1 MKRKKVVS
9 VLAFNEEFLEQLR
22 FRNDIESVISSYVN
36 LRKRGQTFVG
46 LCPFHNEKT
55 PSFTVYPNTQS
66 YYCFGCASGGDVVTF
81 IKQIE
86 NLDYVEAVKFLADRA
101 GMSLPA
107 DNYDDS
113 LSKQRGRIYEAN
125 KQAAKF
131 YHKTLI
137 EGSDRTGAKYF
148 ISRNLTKQ
156 TVTQFGLGFAPNE
169 WNALYNHLRSLG
181 FTNEELILANL
192 CRKSEKNG
200 RTYYYDN
207 FRNRVMIPII
217 DLRGNVI
224 AFGGRVLDDSK
235 PKYINTSDTPVYKK
249 SQGLFALNF
258 AKDYAGEYLILVEG
272 YMDVIALHQA
282 GIKNAIACL
291 GTALTSEQ
299 AHIISR
305 YTQEIIIC
313 YDNDEAGQK
322 ATQRALEIF
331 RKTGMKTRVL
341 TMSGGKDADE
351 IITKHGVG
359 KFKKL
364 IEQSANDTEYKLLKL
379 RDKFNVTLPDGKAS
393 FLIEAAKML
402 ATVESSI
409 ERDIYAGRLAQEL
422 SVSKEAILL
431 EINSVARRLRRN
443 AQQQEIKRK
452 TDESVGYKDK
462 LNPER
467 AENLAAAVAEE
478 RLILHLMFNHNR
490 LEYITSRISA
500 QDFVTSFNA
509 RVFQSICDSIKNNNS
524 FEIGMLA
531 QDYSPE
537 EMGRIAKLQSTSAD
551 LANTVTEC
559 DDCIKRIKEEKN
571 KKDQIPPSQMDDE
584 QFLNAFRKKKN

>member
-1 MKRKKVVS
+1 MALS
-9 VLAFNEEFLEQLR
+9 EDFLEQLR
-22 FRNDIESVISSYVN
+22 YRNDIESIVSGYVN
-36 LRKRGQTFVG
+36 LRKRGQTLVG

-66 YYCFGCASGGDVVTF
+66 YYCFGCASGGDVITF
-81 IKQIE
+81 IRQIE
-86 NLDYVEAVKFLADRA
+86 NLDYMEAVRLLADRS
-101 GMSLPA
+101 GMSLPQ
-107 DNYDDS
+107 DGYDDS

-137 EGSDRTGAKYF
+137 EGKDRTGARYF
-148 ISRNLTKQ
+148 VSRNLSKQ
-156 TVTQFGLGFAPNE
+156 TVTKFGLGFAPNE

-181 FTNEELILANL
+181 FSNEELLLANL
-192 CRKSEKNG
+192 IRKSEKNG
-200 RTYYYDN
+200 RTTYYDN
-207 FRNRVMIPII
+207 FRNRVIVPII

-249 SQGLFALNF
+249 SQGLFALNI
-258 AKDYAGEYLILVEG
+258 AKEYAGEYLILVEG

-282 GIKNAIACL
+282 GFQNAIACL

-305 YTQEIIIC
+305 YTKEIVLC
-313 YDNDEAGQK
+313 YDSDEAGQK

-331 RKTGMKTRVL
+331 RSTGIKTRVV
-341 TMSGGKDADE
+341 TMVGGKDADE

-364 IEQSANDTEYKLLKL
+364 LEQSANDTEYKLLKL
-379 RDKFNVTLPDGKAS
+379 RENYNLALPDGRSS
-393 FLIEAAKML
+393 FLIDAAKLL
-402 ATVESSI
+402 AGVESSI
-409 ERDIYAGRLAQEL
+409 ERDVYAGRLSQEL

-431 EINSVARRLRRN
+431 EINSTAKKLRRN
-443 AQQQEIKRK
+443 HQQQEIKKK
-452 TDESVGYKDK
+452 TDEVISKKDT

-467 AENLAAAVAEE
+467 RDNLGAAIAEE
-478 RLILHLMFNHNR
+478 RLIAHLMFNNDR
-490 LEYITSRISA
+490 LEYIINRISSA
-500 QDFVTSFNA
+500 DFVTTFNA
-509 RVFQSICDSIKNNNS
+509 RVFEGVCNAIKNNHR
-524 FEIGMLA
+524 FDIGMISG
-531 QDYSPE
+531 DFSPD
-537 EMGRIAKLQSTSAD
+537 EMGRISKIQSSGND

-559 DDCIKRIKEEKN
+559 DDCIRKIKEEKS
-571 KKDQIPPSQMDDE
+571 KKNQMPVSQMDDE
-584 QFLNAFRKKKN
+584 QFRQMFIKKNKKNDN

>member
-1 MKRKKVVS
+1 MA
-9 VLAFNEEFLEQLR
+9 LNEEFLEQLR

-36 LRKRGQTFVG
+36 LRRRGQTLVG

-66 YYCFGCASGGDVVTF
+66 YYCFGCASGGDAITF

-86 NLDYVEAVKFLADRA
+86 NLDYMEAVKLLAQRA
-101 GMSLPA
+101 GMSLPS

-113 LSKQRGRIYEAN
+113 LSRQRGRIYEAN

-131 YHKTLI
+131 YHRTLI
-137 EGSDRTGAKYF
+137 EGKDRTGAKYF
-148 ISRNLTKQ
+148 VSRNLTKQ

-169 WNALYNHLRSLG
+169 WSALYNHLRSLG
-181 FTNEELILANL
+181 FTNEELLLANL
-192 CRKSEKNG
+192 VRSSEKNG

-258 AKDYAGEYLILVEG
+258 AKDHANEFLILVEG

-282 GIKNAIACL
+282 GIRNAIACL

-305 YTQEIIIC
+305 YAQEIIIC
-313 YDNDEAGQK
+313 YDNDGAGHK

-331 RKTGMKTRVL
+331 KKTGMKTRVL

-351 IITKHGVG
+351 IITKHGVA
-359 KFKKL
+359 KFNKL
-364 IEQSANDTEYKLLKL
+364 IEQSANDTEYKLLQL
-379 RDKFNVTLPDGKAS
+379 RDNYNLAIPDGRAS
-393 FLIEAAKML
+393 FLIEASKML
-402 ATVESSI
+402 ATVDSSI
-409 ERDIYAGRLAQEL
+409 ERDIYAGRLSQEL
-422 SVSKEAILL
+422 NVSKDAILL
-431 EINSVARRLRRN
+431 EINNAVRRNKRN
-443 AQQQEIKRK
+443 AQQQEIKRI
-452 TDESVGYKDK
+452 TDESIGQRDK

-467 AENLAAAVAEE
+467 AGNLGAAVAEE

-490 LEYITSRISA
+490 LEYITSRISPD
-500 QDFVTSFNA
+500 DFVTSFNA
-509 RVFQSICDSIKNNNS
+509 RVFKSVCQAISRSSRFD
-524 FEIGMLA
+524 IGMLA
-531 QDYSPE
+531 EDYSNE
-537 EMGRIAKLQSTSAD
+537 EMGRIAKIQSMSTS
-551 LANTVTEC
+551 LANTATEC
-559 DDCIKRIKEEKN
+559 DDCIKKIKEEKS
-571 KKDQIPPSQMDDE
+571 KKQQIPASEMDDE
-584 QFLNAFRKKKN
+584 QFLQAFNRKNK

>member
-1 MKRKKVVS
+1 MALS
-9 VLAFNEEFLEQLR
+9 EDFLEQLR

-86 NLDYVEAVKFLADRA
+86 NLDYIEAVKFLADRV
-101 GMSLPA
+101 GMSLPS

-137 EGSDRTGAKYF
+137 EGTDRTGAKYF
-148 ISRNLTKQ
+148 IARNLTKQ

-169 WNALYNHLRSLG
+169 WSALYNHLHSLG
-181 FTNEELILANL
+181 FSNEELLLANL
-192 CRKSEKNG
+192 IRKSEKNG

-258 AKDYAGEYLILVEG
+258 AKDHSSEFLILVEG

-305 YTQEIIIC
+305 YSPEVIIC

-364 IEQSANDTEYKLLKL
+364 IDQSANDTEYKLLKL
-379 RDKFNVTLPDGKAS
+379 RDKYNVALPDGKTS

-409 ERDIYAGRLAQEL
+409 ERDIYAGRLSQEL
-422 SVSKEAILL
+422 NVSKEAILL
-431 EINSVARRLRRN
+431 EINNVARRLRRN

-452 TDESVGYKDK
+452 TEESIGHKDK

-478 RLILHLMFNHNR
+478 RLILHLMFNNNR
-490 LEYITSRISA
+490 LEYITARISA
-500 QDFVTSFNA
+500 NDFVTKFNA
-509 RVFQSICDSIKNNNS
+509 RVFKSVCDAITRNNS

-531 QDYSPE
+531 ETYSPE
-537 EMGRIAKLQSTSAD
+537 EMGRIAKIQSSSSS

-559 DDCIKRIKEEKN
+559 DDCIKRIKEEKR
-571 KKDQIPPSQMDDE
+571 KKEQVPASEMDDE
-584 QFLNAFRKKKN
+584 QFKNAFIRKKKN